1 MNAAT
6 AIQAFR
12 AFMDKVVMWCVL
24 ITKWVICIGLAYAAS
39 RMFAIGWINIDAVRI
54 PIPRVTAEPLQLLY
68 LAGAVWC
75 LK

>member
-6 AIQAFR
+6 LKASLLQLAGT
-12 AFMDKVVMWCVL
+12 VSHWCVWWAKL
-24 ITKWVICIGLAYAAS
+24 VIAIGLAYAAS
-39 RMFAIGWINIDAVRI
+39 RMFSLGWMNIDAVRI

-68 LAGAVWC
+68 LAGAIWA

>member
-6 AIQAFR
+6 IKASLLQIA
-12 AFMDKVVMWCVL
+12 ATISHWCVWWAKL
-24 ITKWVICIGLAYAAS
+24 VLAIGLAYAAS
-39 RMFAIGWINIDAVRI
+39 RMFSLGWISIDAVRI

-68 LAGAVWC
+68 LAGAVWA

>member
-1 MNAAT
+1 
-6 AIQAFR
+6 
-12 AFMDKVVMWCVL
+12 
-24 ITKWVICIGLAYAAS
+24 
-39 RMFAIGWINIDAVRI
+39 MFAIGWINIDAVRI